1 LGEPATARY
10 AVHCGEAVIRRRALK
25 GRDVDGVAVR
35 SAAERRGLANRGGH
49 PCQAHE
55 VPSYR
60 KLRSPKRYRAN
71 ICYCFIHTEISDKID
86 QAMIGS
92 PKRRRTRKL
101 TRSRVMTFLV
111 NHQGNV
117 YEKDLGSNT
126 ARIAAGMTA
135 FNPDNTWRGVTD
147 ATQPP
152 TGAK

>member
-1 LGEPATARY
+1 
-10 AVHCGEAVIRRRALK
+10 VW
-25 GRDVDGVAVR
+25 
-35 SAAERRGLANRGGH
+35 SAAERHGLANRGGH
-49 PCQAHE
+49 PCLVHE

-60 KLRSPKRYRAN
+60 KLRSPERHRAN
-71 ICYCFIHTEISDKID
+71 ICACFIHTEIGDKID

-92 PKRRRTRKL
+92 PQRQRTRKL